1 MKQYKK
7 LISFVCLIV
16 ALVLPQLLLAADLPS
31 PLDTLDNIASG
42 ERGPYKEAM
51 DTDLMEI
58 IGTVISL
65 ALGLLGV
72 IFLVL
77 MIYAG
82 YNWMTARGE
91 EDKVATAKDTII
103 RAVIGIVIVV
113 GSYAIWRFIFIR
125 LLFQ

>member
-1 MKQYKK
+1 MKQYKN
-7 LISFVCLIV
+7 IIACICLIA
-16 ALVLPQLLLAADLPS
+16 ALALPQMILAANPALN
-31 PLDTLDNIASG
+31 TLDNIASG

-51 DTDLMEI
+51 ETDLMEI
-58 IGTVISL
+58 IGTVISV

-91 EDKVATAKDTII
+91 EEKVSSAKDTIV
-103 RAVIGIVIVV
+103 RAVTGLIIVI
-113 GSYAIWRFIFIR
+113 GSYAAWKFIFSK
-125 LLFQ
+125 LF